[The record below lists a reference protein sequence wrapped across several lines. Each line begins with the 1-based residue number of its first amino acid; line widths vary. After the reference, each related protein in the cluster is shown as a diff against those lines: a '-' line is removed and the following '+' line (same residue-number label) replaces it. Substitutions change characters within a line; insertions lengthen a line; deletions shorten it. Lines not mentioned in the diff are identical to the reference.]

1 MCRFWYEIKVS
12 LFCLEILS
20 EWLNGWVWAKTDLA
34 QTNFSP
40 SHSKFGPNFDIICK
54 ENFSHPLSETMHGL
68 QDGASMVSILR
79 KPLLFDGV
87 GTAVL
92 RRAEEPLENTI
103 RKKLEDP
110 RPPLL
115 VYRHRISA
123 IVLRTSKDREP
134 RYACPVRILHFFFW
148 RFAGCDETMNE
159 FRDRAR

>member
-1 MCRFWYEIKVS
+1 MV
-12 LFCLEILS
+12 
-20 EWLNGWVWAKTDLA
+20 EWVAKTDLA

-40 SHSKFGPNFDIICK
+40 SHSKFGQNFDIICK

-87 GTAVL
+87 GTAAL
-92 RRAEEPLENTI
+92 RRAEEP
-103 RKKLEDP
+103 LEDP

-134 RYACPVRILHFFFW
+134 RYACPVRILHFFW